1 MSYPNPSTA
10 LAQVLIDELVRGG
23 VGLIVAAP
31 GSRSTALALAA
42 ARHTGVELVVALD
55 ERSAAF
61 HALGRSKATGRPAAV
76 LTTSGTAV
84 ANLLPAVVEA
94 DLSGTPLV
102 VLSSDRPAELRGV
115 GANQTID
122 QVGIFPRVLRFVVD
136 LGPGETHPEAPR
148 WWRSTVAQGLGYA
161 TGFGTRP
168 GPVQFN
174 IAFREPTVPVSDDGR
189 SRAEPF
195 PYDAPGRDDLP
206 WTATRASRSPAAET
220 VSAVVELLV
229 GVERGVIVAGAG
241 VGGAGAVAELGEVL
255 GWPVLATAMSGLRGT
270 TALATGHH
278 LAARVRPEVVLRFGS
293 PGPSRNLV
301 DLASCDAIQIVVG
314 PTWSDPARVANLMV
328 DGSPG
333 AIAAALNTE
342 IGRKTE
348 GEEGV
353 GRAGEWIEWW
363 RNADAAV
370 RAALER
376 ELSGSLTEPAVA
388 AVTGRLSADA
398 LVVAS
403 SMPIR
408 DVESYAFEVPP
419 VVANRGASGIDGLV
433 STALG
438 VAGDGGRTAAL
449 TGDLSLLHD
458 SNGFICRPRPTCA
471 FVVVDNGGGG
481 IFSFLPQAHHAGD
494 DFERLF
500 GTPPARSLELLAEF
514 HHLQHHQVE
523 DAGAL
528 EAAVESTWQAAESSL
543 VVVESDRDSNVAEHQ
558 RLAGVVDETL
568 ASLPPPA

>member
-10 LAQVLIDELVRGG
+10 LARVVIDELVRGG
-23 VGLIVAAP
+23 VGLVVAAP

-42 ARHTGVELVVALD
+42 ARHPGLELVVALD

-61 HALGRSKATGRPAAV
+61 HALGRSKATQRPAAV

-84 ANLLPAVVEA
+84 ANLFPAVVEA

-122 QVGIFPRVLRFVVD
+122 QVGIFSKTLRFGVD
-136 LGPGETHPEAPR
+136 LGPGEPHQEAPR
-148 WWRSTVAQGLGYA
+148 WWRSTVAQGLGFA
-161 TGFGTRP
+161 TGFGARP

-195 PYDAPGRDDLP
+195 PYDAPGRDDAP
-206 WTATRASRSPAAET
+206 WAATRVSRSPAAET
-220 VSAVVELLV
+220 VSAVAEILV
-229 GVERGVIVAGAG
+229 GVERGVIVAGDG
-241 VGGAGAVAELGEVL
+241 VGGALAVAELGTVL

-278 LAARVRPEVVLRFGS
+278 LAAHIRPEVVLRFGA

-301 DLASCDAIQIVVG
+301 DLVSGDSLQIVVG
-314 PTWSDPARVANLMV
+314 PTWSDPARIANLMV

-333 AIAAALNTE
+333 AVAGALKSE
-342 IGRKTE
+342 IGRRVD
-348 GEEGV
+348 EETIG
-353 GRAGEWIEWW
+353 GGGDWIEWW
-363 RNADAAV
+363 SVADAAV
-370 RAALER
+370 RAALDSK
-376 ELSGSLTEPAVA
+376 LGGSFTEPAVA
-388 AVTGRLSADA
+388 AVTGRLAADT

-408 DVESYAFEVPP
+408 DVESYAFAVPP

-438 VAGDGGRTAAL
+438 VAGGSGRTAAL

-458 SNGFICRPRPTCA
+458 SNGFICRPRPPCA

-481 IFSFLPQAHHAGD
+481 IFSFLPQARHSGD

-514 HHLQHHQVE
+514 HHLQHHRVE
-523 DAGAL
+523 DAGSL
-528 EAAVESTWQAAESSL
+528 TAAVEGAWEAAESAL
-543 VVVESDRDSNVAEHQ
+543 VVVESDREANVAEHQ

-568 ASLPPPA
+568 ASLPPPG